1 MNDRSGSR
9 PTFVIVGLL
18 VLALLAGLLAWR
30 MVARHHMESARESFQ
45 TTVKELR
52 LSLEH
57 PPEVPPADDTVRWL
71 RAAAALV
78 EGECID
84 AAVKPLV
91 SRSTD
96 TWTAAEVKAAR
107 QCLAA
112 NREVLDLL
120 HLAARCPGSNWG
132 LEYSLDAE
140 IPPLLD
146 LLRCARLLAVSG
158 GLHLKGDDSQATL
171 GDVAALATVAR
182 SLEGEKQLICPLV
195 GVAVEKLLLGLV
207 GEAAMAGGVGPEE
220 AASIEAL
227 LPRRDPIAAGREAL
241 AVETTIL
248 TAMFLDPDSGTLEKG
263 GLEPDTAWGRVAVT
277 VGSVLGIPWREVLV
291 ADLYHM
297 GIQRLQVMGVPYAHL
312 ADAPPRRMSHS
323 FPVNLVVPEEVFG
336 GFNTHVLA
344 GRMQETMAWRH
355 LVRAGLALIRQAG
368 STGSYPEVLPP
379 GFEAPQLYCECSL
392 ELEHRP
398 DGSAVLFLPGA
409 PELSEKL
416 WSWPKAAAPYP
427 FRWEL
432 PPPAG
437 GKGVKR

>member
-1 MNDRSGSR
+1 MNDRSAHR
-9 PTFVIVGLL
+9 PVFVIVGLL

-30 MVARHHMESARESFQ
+30 LVARHRLESAREDFQ
-45 TTVKELR
+45 ATVEDLH
-52 LSLEH
+52 LSLGH
-57 PPEVPPADDTVRWL
+57 PPGVPQEDNAARWL

-84 AAVKPLV
+84 AAVRPLG
-91 SRSTD
+91 SRSTG

-107 QCLAA
+107 QCLEA

-120 HLAARCPGSNWG
+120 HRAARCPGSDWG

-158 GLHLKGDDSQATL
+158 GLHLEGGDPQAAL
-171 GDVAALATVAR
+171 GDMTALATLAR
-182 SLEGEKQLICPLV
+182 SLEVEKQLICPLI
-195 GVAVEKLLLGLV
+195 GVAMERLLLGLV
-207 GEAAMAGGVGPEE
+207 GEAAARGGVGPEE

-227 LPRRDPIAAGREAL
+227 LPRRDLIAAGREAL
-241 AVETTIL
+241 AVETTML
-248 TAMFLDPDSGTLEKG
+248 AAAFLDPDSGSLKES
-263 GLEPDTAWGRVAVT
+263 GLEPDTAWGTVAVT
-277 VGSVLGIPWREVLV
+277 VGSALGIPWREILV
-291 ADLYHM
+291 ADLYRM
-297 GIQRLQVMGVPYAHL
+297 GIQRLEVMGIPYAHL

-355 LVRAGLALIRQAG
+355 LVRAGLALIREAG

-379 GFEAPQLYCECSL
+379 GFEVPQLYCECSL
-392 ELEHRP
+392 ELEHGP

-409 PELSEKL
+409 PELSAKL
-416 WSWPKAAAPYP
+416 WPWPENAPP
-427 FRWEL
+427 RSFRWEL